1 MVAQDRLYNL
11 IGVFLIGWLL
21 FKLSPI
27 LTPFIAA
34 ALLAYIGDPLVDK
47 LETYRIRRTL
57 AVVIVFFGLT
67 ILLILLVL
75 MLGPMIKS
83 QISAFT
89 QKLPSYIEAL
99 ETGLLPKVAG
109 WLGLSSEGGFGWSQ
123 VVSEYGDKLGEL
135 GTKLVGTLTK
145 SGANIIGAVFTI
157 ALTPILAFYLLRDWD
172 LLVARVGALIPRRYQ
187 EKTFLIAKESDQALG
202 SFLRGQMM
210 VMIGLAVIYSIGLS
224 MLGLDN
230 AIAIGV
236 LSGLVSFVPYLGFIV
251 GIFLAGIT
259 AFAQGGGLLLLA
271 GVVLVFAVGQAIEGT
286 VLTPK
291 LVGESIG
298 LHPVVVIFA
307 VMAGGQLFGFFGV
320 LLALPAAAVLS
331 VFVRHFYADFIEDD
345 YLDDDDQSDDVQ
357 IDDAKSEDISAEDS
371 GVEKSDAQDSLSTYG
386 ASAREQSIDD
396 EASRSL
402 YKHDPFDDDF
412 L

>member
-357 IDDAKSEDISAEDS
+357 IDDAKSEDTSAEDS

>member
-172 LLVARVGALIPRRYQ
+172 LLVARIGALIPRRYQ